1 MRTAALILA
10 ISGLMSG
17 LASGQPPAQKA
28 TSQPARDGQAPRF
41 PAAVDLV
48 TVDVVVVDQKGKA
61 VSGLSAS
68 DFRIADEGAP
78 QTIARF
84 EAVQLPVEPPPPMPV
99 KRVAYSTNVSPAVR
113 QGRTFLIVYDDI
125 HLSVVQAVRAK
136 AAIAEFLRT
145 GVREGDRVTLIATG
159 GGAWWNTL
167 MPDGRDELNAIL
179 KRLDARFVPDNS
191 PDRITDYEAMRI
203 EVYEDPEIAY
213 SVGRRF
219 DAYGAVGRERSG
231 ERTYQDTRGKRSDV
245 GIIDPYIRNRASE
258 VYLQSLSRRK
268 ISMGVMRRALTALG
282 EIRGRKAMILVS
294 QGFIFETDFKATR
307 DLVDASLRVNVPI
320 YFIDTRG
327 LTALPDL
334 FTAAFK
340 GAQWD
345 VQDQSAVLADL
356 TRDAEGAESLA
367 LDTGGF
373 AVRNTNDLQS
383 GILRVSN
390 ESQAFYLI
398 GYHPSNLVRNGKFRK
413 IAVRLGPDKA
423 KGFTVRARRGY
434 FAPSDEAPAPPEGK
448 AGDDPVIVRALDS
461 PFEKY
466 EVPIRVTDFA
476 FEETTAGRV
485 NVMVAVEVDIREL
498 VFEEQ
503 DGRAQDIVDFYIE
516 AQHRESGEFFRQTDK
531 IEMSLLPETRAKL
544 NETGYLLTRDL
555 ALPPGQYQAKVVVR
569 DTRSQ
574 RLGSVIHDFSV
585 PQQNELRITT
595 PILSDTMEERPAT
608 ASTPPRLVLRVRRE
622 FAPGSVLY
630 VQYSVLG
637 AAKGAA
643 SEQPRVSAGYE
654 IRRADGSTFKS
665 APPTRINP
673 TSLGGLQRFHGINL
687 LGASTGEYELILN
700 VRDEIAEKDL
710 QVRQPFVLRES

>member
-1 MRTAALILA
+1 MRRAVMILA
-10 ISGLMSG
+10 IAGLSGG
-17 LASGQPPAQKA
+17 LASGQAVAQQASSQSTPA
-28 TSQPARDGQAPRF
+28 TEAPRF
-41 PAAVDLV
+41 PAGVDLV

-61 VSGLSAS
+61 VSGLLAS

-78 QTIARF
+78 QTISRF
-84 EAVQLPVEPPPPMPV
+84 EAVQLPTEPPPPMPV
-99 KRVAYSTNVSPAVR
+99 RRVAYSSNVSPAAR

-167 MPDGRDELNAIL
+167 MPEGRDELNAIL

-203 EVYEDPEIAY
+203 EVYEDPEVAY
-213 SVGRRF
+213 QVGRRF

-231 ERTYQDTRGKRSDV
+231 DRTYQDSRGRRSDV

-258 VYLQSLSRRK
+258 VYMQSLSRRK

-294 QGFIFETDFKATR
+294 QGFIFETDFKSTR
-307 DLVDASLRVNVPI
+307 DLVDASLRANVPI

-390 ESQAFYLI
+390 ESQSFYLI

-413 IAVRLGPDKA
+413 IEVRLAPGKP
-423 KGFTVRARRGY
+423 KGLSVRARRGY
-434 FAPSDEAPAPPEGK
+434 FAPKDEPPTPPEGK

-461 PFEKY
+461 PFERN
-466 EVPIRVTDFA
+466 EVPLRVTDFA
-476 FEETTAGRV
+476 FDETSAGRV
-485 NVMVAVEVDIREL
+485 NMMLAAEIDVREL
-498 VFEEQ
+498 AFQEQ
-503 DGRAQDIVDFYIE
+503 EGRSQDIIDFYIE
-516 AQHRESGEFFRQTDK
+516 AQHRETGEFFRQTDK
-531 IEMSLLPETRAKL
+531 IELSLLPETRARL
-544 NETGYLLTRDL
+544 DVTGYLLTRDFS
-555 ALPPGQYQAKVVVR
+555 LPPGGYQAKFVVR
-569 DTRSQ
+569 DTRAQ
-574 RLGSVIHDFSV
+574 RLGSVIHDFTV
-585 PQQNELRITT
+585 PEPTQLRITT

-608 ASTPPRLVLRVRRE
+608 AATPPRLVLQVRRE

-637 AAKGAA
+637 AAKGPAT
-643 SEQPRVSAGYE
+643 QLPRVSAGYE

-665 APPTRINP
+665 APLSRINP
-673 TSLGGLQRFHGINL
+673 TSLGALQRFHGINL
-687 LGASTGEYELILN
+687 GGASTGEYDLILN
-700 VRDEIAEKDL
+700 VRDEIAEQDL
-710 QVRQPFVLRES
+710 QVRQPFVLR